1 MGRVHGGIDLFA
13 EQSGG
18 VVVGALAA
26 LFAHHIEFGQDI
38 LVGENQIL
46 HAISFQLHHQLQPV
60 AGDALEIG
68 GVVTCREGIALAAID
83 VDQAVK
89 LAGRRACSFP

>member
-13 EQSGG
+13 EKRRR
-18 VVVGALAA
+18 VIVGAFAP
-26 LFAHHIEFGQDI
+26 LFAHHVKFRQDI
-38 LVGENQIL
+38 LVGENQVL
-46 HAISFQLHHQLQPV
+46 HAVGFQFHHQFQPV

-68 GVVTCREGIALAAID
+68 GVVARREGIALAAID

-89 LAGRRACSFP
+89 LAGRDAWPCP